1 MSVKDNLQ
9 RADEE
14 TRHAWDSN
22 AAFWDEKVGEG
33 NDFVNILLWPAI
45 LRLMDPQ
52 PTQTAALFS
61 ILNSLF
67 SPLFPCPPSPTS

>member
-1 MSVKDNLQ
+1 MTDKDKIQ
-9 RADEE
+9 RANEQ
-14 TRHAWDSN
+14 TRQAWDSN

-33 NDFVNILLWPAI
+33 NYFVNILLWLAI

-52 PTQTAALFS
+52 PTQAAALFS

-67 SPLFPCPPSPTS
+67 SPLFPCPTSPTS